1 MRLAMAYAEVHVN
14 ACSWVNF
21 LRSKFEK
28 GKFRYFEQ
36 HMGMHVPQN
45 WWNIIL
51 RFPNKFQSGRLSK
64 VLRNTPVTPT
74 GDQPAT
80 AVRSWTL
87 NIFTK
92 RSEIAEKM

>member
-1 MRLAMAYAEVHVN
+1 MYCFV
-14 ACSWVNF
+14 F
-21 LRSKFEK
+21 F
-28 GKFRYFEQ
+28 YY
-36 HMGMHVPQN
+36 
-45 WWNIIL
+45 
-51 RFPNKFQSGRLSK
+51 
-64 VLRNTPVTPT
+64 TPVTPT

>member
-1 MRLAMAYAEVHVN
+1 MTPPWPSLEGEHGFSTAWIVVWSLARN
-14 ACSWVNF
+14 D
-21 LRSKFEK
+21 
-28 GKFRYFEQ
+28 G
-36 HMGMHVPQN
+36 P
-45 WWNIIL
+45 
-51 RFPNKFQSGRLSK
+51 
-64 VLRNTPVTPT
+64 NTPVTPT